1 MLTLKLQDPE
11 RVPPYFCTLG
21 TFLASTKSWPCLKG
35 RCSVVLK
42 INRLS
47 SLRITQRNFEGTVL
61 ME

>member
-47 SLRITQRNFEGTVL
+47 SLRITQRDL
-61 ME
+61 